1 MIQWNDS
8 YRIGVDIV
16 DEQHKVLFNLAEE
29 AEEMMKLPDHL
40 DKFDEIVDIVTSLRD
55 YVKYHFEEEE
65 KILLDIGYKKFF
77 SHKVEHQDFIDYIY
91 KLDLEEIDQH
101 QNEQILE
108 LLHTLYH
115 WLVDHVLVQDTH
127 WSQIYKEKH
136 RK

>member
-127 WSQIYKEKH
+127 WAQIYKEKH